1 MRSMAGVEVLDDG
14 WRLVPKRKRRYAVS
28 QGVSQAPLNPKSE
41 GGDAPLSGRLFDLA
55 DQA

>member
-41 GGDAPLSGRLFDLA
+41 GGAAPLSGRLFDLA